1 MEYVRRSLWIILQ
14 LPVPG
19 YLDKDTI
26 INSILPQKD
35 VDGLTS
41 INAGKLFVGK
51 PEIIPATPRAVLAIL
66 DQIRYDL
73 TGRKVVIIGR
83 SNLVSKP
90 LSQLLTGRDA
100 TVTLCHSKTRNLD
113 DIASEADILISAA
126 GCPGLITGRS
136 VKNGAVVIDIG
147 IKKQAGKILGDVDF
161 DSVKDKVSYITPVP
175 GGVGPVTVAMLL
187 ANTVEAAGL

>member
-1 MEYVRRSLWIILQ
+1 MQ